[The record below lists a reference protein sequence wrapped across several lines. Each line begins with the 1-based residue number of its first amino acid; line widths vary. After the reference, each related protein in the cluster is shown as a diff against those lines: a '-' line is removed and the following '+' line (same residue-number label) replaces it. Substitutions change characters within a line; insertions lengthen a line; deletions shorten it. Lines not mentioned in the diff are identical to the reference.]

1 MVKEAKNLW
10 GGLNI
15 LINNAYNA
23 ADAQQDGVLEVD
35 EDRWASD
42 IHALVTSIY
51 AGCKYAIPLM
61 TQSGGGSIVNISS
74 VHGLLFARKA
84 LT

>member
-1 MVKEAKNLW
+1 MDVTSYQTLKDMVKEAKNLW

-35 EDRWASD
+35 EDR
-42 IHALVTSIY
+42 
-51 AGCKYAIPLM
+51 
-61 TQSGGGSIVNISS
+61 
-74 VHGLLFARKA
+74 
-84 LT
+84 

>member
-35 EDRWASD
+35 EDR
-42 IHALVTSIY
+42 
-51 AGCKYAIPLM
+51 
-61 TQSGGGSIVNISS
+61 
-74 VHGLLFARKA
+74 
-84 LT
+84 